1 MNFGDI
7 RAARLD
13 ERLAVGRRCQGSSL
27 CFGILDCWEAPGE
40 EQLVCGC
47 MGEDLHLA
55 PTECEVPVQ

>member
-7 RAARLD
+7 RAAGLD
-13 ERLAVGRRCQGSSL
+13 ERLAVGKRCQRPSL
-27 CFGILDCWEAPGE
+27 CFGILDHWEAPGE

-55 PTECEVPVQ
+55 PAE